1 MLRPE
6 DVINDR
12 KRQQEYI
19 KHYEKTHPEQ
29 FESGYELGQWV
40 DEQHAQGKIVDP
52 FIEKWLEGE
61 IAAARNVLIIG
72 MILTALIKGQ
82 VIIWAIMYLAYR
94 GRVKQARKKAFEADI
109 NRRNK

>member
-6 DVINDR
+6 DVIEER
-12 KRQQEYI
+12 KRYQEYM
-19 KHYEKTHPEQ
+19 KHYEETHPGE
-29 FESGYELGQWV
+29 FESGYDLEQWV
-40 DEQHAQGKIVDP
+40 TSQQFQGKIVDP

-82 VIIWAIMYLAYR
+82 IVIWAIMYLAYR
-94 GRVKQARKKAFEADI
+94 GRVKQARKKAFEADM
-109 NRRNK
+109 NRRKK